1 VLVLTELVRT
11 GLVINT
17 ADVTDGPAPAAL
29 TATAVAV
36 YWVPGASPVRFAV
49 VVEELKV
56 VLDPPTT
63 GVTVTVYESI
73 DSPPLDVGA
82 VIATDAV
89 VVAPV
94 ATVPTAA
101 TGAVGTENVTPIETV
116 ADALFVTPEISAD
129 ALIVKFAAAVTV
141 VGVPEIVPV
150 AVSNESPAGSVPEI
164 E

>member
-1 VLVLTELVRT
+1 M
-11 GLVINT
+11 
-17 ADVTDGPAPAAL
+17 
-29 TATAVAV
+29 

-116 ADALFVTPEISAD
+116 ADALFVTPAISAD

>member
-1 VLVLTELVRT
+1 
-11 GLVINT
+11 
-17 ADVTDGPAPAAL
+17 
-29 TATAVAV
+29 V

-49 VVEELKV
+49 VVDELKV
-56 VLDPPTT
+56 LIDPPTT

-82 VIATDAV
+82 VISTVAV

-94 ATVPTAA
+94 ATVPTAE
-101 TGAVGTENVTPIETV
+101 TGAVGTEYVIPIETV
-116 ADALFVTPEISAD
+116 AVALFASPATSAD
-129 ALIVKFAAAVTV
+129 AVIVKFAAAVTV

-150 AVSNESPAGSVPEI
+150 AVSNESPAGRVPDI